1 MSDNHKVRPEGTGVD
16 YGPIGVGLIGVMI
29 TAAAF
34 VALIVAGLAAADLF
48 PAASGPANALRDRGV
63 WSATRAW
70 ANPLGIVG
78 LAVLF
83 AGAVP
88 YALSNIRKAIS
99 YRRDALALALPM
111 VLSKGT
117 PS

>member
-1 MSDNHKVRPEGTGVD
+1 MTTKSHVRPEGAGLD
-16 YGPIGVGLIGVMI
+16 YGPLAVGLLGVMV

-48 PAASGPANALRDRGV
+48 PATSSPADALRDRGF
-63 WSATRAW
+63 WSATQSW

-88 YALSNIRKAIS
+88 YALSNIRKTIT
-99 YRRDALALALPM
+99 YRRNAMASALP
-111 VLSKGT
+111 VILSKGT

>member
-1 MSDNHKVRPEGTGVD
+1 MTDKQQTRPTGNGSDYRPLA
-16 YGPIGVGLIGVMI
+16 VGLLGAMI

-48 PAASGPANALRDRGV
+48 PAGSGPADTLQDRGV
-63 WSATRAW
+63 WAATRAW

-78 LAVLF
+78 MAVLF

-88 YALSNIRKAIS
+88 YALTSIRKTIT
-99 YRRDALALALPM
+99 YRRDAMASALP
-111 VLSKGT
+111 VILSKGT